1 MCRKLL
7 NKNFKHLVNIIDVEV
22 IHNNI
27 KSLFLIKMEECS
39 PLPKTMRTLF
49 INMGIAY
56 RVKEYVAGNENMN
69 GIKSKAHRRLLDS
82 YDNPKYYSNYEDEIS
97 KFIELDMKFIEEI
110 NLFKQIEEIKEELI
124 KSGLIKY
131 KLDISNLNNFMLS
144 KGEICLVDII
154 YPIVN

>member
-1 MCRKLL
+1 
-7 NKNFKHLVNIIDVEV
+7 
-22 IHNNI
+22 
-27 KSLFLIKMEECS
+27 
-39 PLPKTMRTLF
+39 
-49 INMGIAY
+49 
-56 RVKEYVAGNENMN
+56 
-69 GIKSKAHRRLLDS
+69 
-82 YDNPKYYSNYEDEIS
+82 
-97 KFIELDMKFIEEI
+97 MKFIEQI